1 LHVIGENLKEG
12 DENRRRVELIQKCNE
27 RIAKIINH
35 LRDFSRQSKFEFR
48 HVEVSEP
55 IENALLITAQ
65 QLLSH
70 NIRII
75 KNFQPDLPKIWADA
89 NQLEQV
95 FLNLISN
102 AKDAM
107 ERVSRKGEL
116 TISTALIH
124 HDGWEDVE
132 VAVKDTGI
140 GIPEENAEKIF
151 EPFFSTKEVGK
162 GTGLGL
168 SICYGIIEAH
178 GGRIE
183 VESKV
188 GEGTTF
194 RVILPVLSPPL
205 RTALEWMEV

>member
-1 LHVIGENLKEG
+1 MHVIRESLPEG
-12 DENRRRVELIQKCNE
+12 DENRRRVELIQRCNE
-27 RIAKIINH
+27 RIAKIVNH
-35 LRDFSRQSKFEFR
+35 LRDFSRQSRFDFR
-48 HVEVSEP
+48 QIDVNEP
-55 IENALLITAQ
+55 IENALLITGQ
-65 QLLSH
+65 QLLNH

-75 KNFQPDLPKIWADA
+75 KNFQPDISKIWGDA

-107 ERVSRKGEL
+107 ERMQRKREL
-116 TISTALIH
+116 TISTALIRH
-124 HDGWEDVE
+124 NGLKDVE
-132 VAVKDTGI
+132 ISVKDTGI
-140 GIPEENAEKIF
+140 GIPEETVEKIF
-151 EPFFSTKEVGK
+151 EPFFSTKEVGR

-188 GEGTTF
+188 NEGTTF
-194 RVILPVLSPPL
+194 RVILPVLGTHL
-205 RTALEWMEV
+205 RTALEWMEA